1 MRAYVSAGIA
11 VCTFVGVCESVK
23 ERCMCGFLKAWQE
36 ICKCFLFFSV
46 SVLKVLLPLGLILIC
61 AVCVFCFFPGVSC
74 PGESALHS
82 IGTALIVYCIY
93 IFKPTNSQIY
103 KSFPVL
109 CAIPI

>member
-1 MRAYVSAGIA
+1 
-11 VCTFVGVCESVK
+11 
-23 ERCMCGFLKAWQE
+23 MCGFLKAWQE
-36 ICKCFLFFSV
+36 ICKCSLFSFCFC
-46 SVLKVLLPLGLILIC
+46 VLFCVFLLPLGLILIC

-103 KSFPVL
+103 QSFPVL
-109 CAIPI
+109 CVIPI